1 MYPSPFG
8 YSAPTT
14 LEDALSMLA
23 KHGDAAKV
31 LAGGHSLLPLMK
43 LRLAAPR
50 HLVDLRRV
58 ASLVGIDSAGDTV
71 RIGAMTTYAALA
83 GSAELRRALPMLANA
98 MLCIGDPQVRNRGT
112 IGGSLVHADPA
123 ADLPA
128 IMLATDAVLTVVG
141 PNGTRQIAA
150 ADFFLDAF
158 RTAIGA
164 REVLTAITIPAT
176 TPGMGGVYV
185 KRRHPASRFALIG
198 VAAVVTLADG
208 GRTIKRAR
216 LAVTGIGKKAAR
228 ARSAE
233 ASLLEGAPSIGSIH
247 GAALLAADDI
257 QPRVDLQ
264 GDVAYKRNLT
274 AVFTERALNEAIR
287 LATR

>member
-1 MYPSPFG
+1 MYPAPFD

-23 KHGDAAKV
+23 KHGDAARV

-58 ASLVGIDSAGDTV
+58 ASLVGIAAAGDTV

-83 GSAELRRALPMLANA
+83 GSAEVRSALPMLSNA

-128 IMLATDAVLTVVG
+128 IMLATDAVLTLVG
-141 PNGTRQIAA
+141 PTGTREIAA

-158 RTAIGA
+158 RTAIRP

-176 TPGMGGVYV
+176 KPGTGGVYV

-216 LAVTGIGKKAAR
+216 LAVTGIGKKASR

-233 ASLLEGAPSIGSIH
+233 ASLLESAPSIGSIH
-247 GAALLAADDI
+247 GAALLAADEI